1 MARKP
6 EIQYVGQFYVYGS
19 EAQAVAPKKKQSF
32 QLPKPRLELEKI
44 EKIYVDPVALI
55 GLVVA
60 AVMLICMVVGAC
72 QISRSWQEYEEVS
85 HYLSELKRENARL
98 EHTLN
103 TSYDIE
109 TIQAKAEAMG
119 LVTMDQIPTMTVRV
133 TIPEVE
139 PEMTAWDE
147 FVWFIQGLFA

>member
-19 EAQAVAPKKKQSF
+19 EAKAVAPKKRQQF

-44 EKIYVDPVALI
+44 EKIYVDPVALV
-55 GLVVA
+55 GLIVA
-60 AVMLICMVVGAC
+60 AVMLVAMVVGAC
-72 QISRSWQEYEEVS
+72 QIYDSWQEYEDIS

-98 EHTLN
+98 EHTYHI
-103 TSYDIE
+103 SYDIDE
-109 TIQAKAEAMG
+109 VAAQAEAMG
-119 LVTMDQIPTMTVRV
+119 LVTMDQIPTMSVRV
-133 TIPEVE
+133 TMPEPE

-147 FVWFIQGLFA
+147 FIWFIQGLFA

>member
-1 MARKP
+1 MASKP

-19 EAQAVAPKKKQSF
+19 EAAQVAPKWRPRF
-32 QLPKPRLELEKI
+32 QLPRPRLELEKI

-60 AVMLICMVVGAC
+60 AVMLIAMVVCAC
-72 QISRSWQEYEEVS
+72 QIHSSWQEYEEMS

-98 EHTLN
+98 EHN
-103 TSYDIE
+103 YYTSYDLQE
-109 TIQAKAEAMG
+109 VEAQAIAMG
-119 LVTMDQIPTMTVRV
+119 LVPLDQIPTLSVRV
-133 TIPEVE
+133 TVPVPE
-139 PEMTAWDE
+139 PEETAWDE

>member
-19 EAQAVAPKKKQSF
+19 EAKAVAARKRPQF
-32 QLPKPRLELEKI
+32 QLPKPNLELEKI
-44 EKIYVDPVALI
+44 EKIYVDPVALL

-60 AVMLICMVVGAC
+60 AVMLVCMVVGAI
-72 QISRSWQEYEEVS
+72 QIGTSWAEYEEVS

-98 EHTLN
+98 EHTYH

-109 TIQAKAEAMG
+109 EVAARAEAMG
-119 LVTMDQIPTMTVRV
+119 LVPLEQVPSMFVRV
-133 TIPEVE
+133 TVPQVE
-139 PEMTAWDE
+139 PEMTAWEE
-147 FVWFIQGLFA
+147 FVWFMKGLFA

>member
-19 EAQAVAPKKKQSF
+19 EAAKVAPKRKTQF
-32 QLPKPRLELEKI
+32 QLPKPGRELEKI
-44 EKIYVDPVALI
+44 EKIYVDPVALV
-55 GLVVA
+55 GLAVA

-72 QISRSWQEYEEVS
+72 QIHSSWQEYEEIS

-98 EHTLN
+98 EHTYHI
-103 TSYDIE
+103 SYDLE
-109 TIQAKAEAMG
+109 EVEAQAIAMG
-119 LVTMDQIPTMTVRV
+119 LVPLDQIPTLSVRV
-133 TIPEVE
+133 TMPEEE

-147 FVWFIQGLFA
+147 FIWFIQGLFA